1 MVRHRTLALLAVALE
16 LGLACGQGPA
26 ASSGFTSGPHPIT
39 LTGSASGEASSGSS
53 GGSGS
58 SGSSG
63 VEDSTV
69 GSASGMSSTGST
81 SVMDM
86 GVVPD
91 FGPHRI
97 GCQGKIDFLF
107 VISSWYSM
115 KANQVQ
121 LQEAFPAFTALLED
135 EFADFDYHIMV
146 VDAGTAP
153 LLPNCFD
160 CYMCIGCQEP
170 GCVEFGGPADY
181 PCDAPL
187 TECDVK
193 EGAGVTITGNFG
205 ASNKRCELFGDQRYI
220 VKGEP
225 ALEETFQCIATL
237 GEGPKTPVP
246 MRAMRKA
253 IEPAMLYNGGCN
265 DGFLRKDALLAVVVL
280 NGEQDNLSPGTPQ
293 QWYDA
298 LVAAKKGD
306 EEAIVTLV
314 LSNDKEL
321 PDSVCKHEPG
331 VGPEPATPVRG
342 GRGAWALREHLRRE
356 LRPRPEGDGGDDPR
370 AVRALDP
377 AVTATRGS
385 ARRSTARRCR
395 QTRRRPTRT
404 CTRSRSPARDRPR
417 CRRRCAS
424 GSRRAA
430 RPRRARRRST
440 GCRSG
445 RTR

>member
-225 ALEETFQCIATL
+225 ALAETFQCIATL
-237 GEGPKTPVP
+237 GEGPKTPLP

-321 PDSVCKHEPG
+321 PDSVCKHEPMW
-331 VGPEPATPVRG
+331 GPNPLRLFAEAAAHGRFESICAPSYVPALEAT
-342 GRGAWALREHLRRE
+342 AATILEQCALLI
-356 LRPRPEGDGGDDPR
+356 P
-370 AVRALDP
+370 
-377 AVTATRGS
+377 
-385 ARRSTARRCR
+385 
-395 QTRRRPTRT
+395 Q
-404 CTRSRSPARDRPR
+404 
-417 CRRRCAS
+417 
-424 GSRRAA
+424 
-430 RPRRARRRST
+430 
-440 GCRSG
+440 
-445 RTR
+445 

>member
-1 MVRHRTLALLAVALE
+1 MVRPRTLALLAVALE

-53 GGSGS
+53 GGSG
-58 SGSSG
+58 GSG
-63 VEDSTV
+63 VEDSTA

-91 FGPHRI
+91 FGPHPI

-107 VISSWYSM
+107 VISSWFNM
-115 KANQVQ
+115 KTVQVQ

-181 PCDAPL
+181 PCDAP
-187 TECDVK
+187 
-193 EGAGVTITGNFG
+193 
-205 ASNKRCELFGDQRYI
+205 
-220 VKGEP
+220 P
-225 ALEETFQCIATL
+225 ALAETFQCIATL
-237 GEGPKTPVP
+237 GEGPKTPLP

-314 LSNDKEL
+314 LSNDLDL
-321 PDSVCKHEPG
+321 PNPKCPG
-331 VGPEPATPVRG
+331 PVLGPNPLRLFAEAAAHGRFESICAESYVPALKAT
-342 GRGAWALREHLRRE
+342 AATILEQCALLI
-356 LRPRPEGDGGDDPR
+356 P
-370 AVRALDP
+370 
-377 AVTATRGS
+377 
-385 ARRSTARRCR
+385 
-395 QTRRRPTRT
+395 Q
-404 CTRSRSPARDRPR
+404 
-417 CRRRCAS
+417 
-424 GSRRAA
+424 
-430 RPRRARRRST
+430 
-440 GCRSG
+440 
-445 RTR
+445 

>member
-1 MVRHRTLALLAVALE
+1 V
-16 LGLACGQGPA
+16 
-26 ASSGFTSGPHPIT
+26 
-39 LTGSASGEASSGSS
+39 SASGTTTGNM
-53 GGSGS
+53 
-58 SGSSG
+58 
-63 VEDSTV
+63 STL
-69 GSASGMSSTGST
+69 
-81 SVMDM
+81 DM
-86 GVVPD
+86 GLVPD
-91 FGPHRI
+91 FGGQPI

-121 LQEAFPAFTALLED
+121 LQEAFPAFTAMLED

-146 VDAGTAP
+146 VDAGANAMIYDC
-153 LLPNCFD
+153 LN

-220 VKGEP
+220 IKGEP

-246 MRAMRKA
+246 MEVMMSA

-280 NGEQDNLSPGTPQ
+280 DGEQDSLSPGTPQ
-293 QWYDA
+293 TWYDA
-298 LVAAKKGD
+298 LVAAKKGN

-314 LSNDKEL
+314 LSNDLDL
-321 PDSVCKHEPG
+321 PNPKCPG
-331 VGPEPATPVRG
+331 PVLGPNPQRLFAEAAAHGRFESICAESYVPALKAT
-342 GRGAWALREHLRRE
+342 AATILEQCALLI
-356 LRPRPEGDGGDDPR
+356 P
-370 AVRALDP
+370 
-377 AVTATRGS
+377 
-385 ARRSTARRCR
+385 
-395 QTRRRPTRT
+395 Q
-404 CTRSRSPARDRPR
+404 
-417 CRRRCAS
+417 
-424 GSRRAA
+424 
-430 RPRRARRRST
+430 
-440 GCRSG
+440 
-445 RTR
+445 